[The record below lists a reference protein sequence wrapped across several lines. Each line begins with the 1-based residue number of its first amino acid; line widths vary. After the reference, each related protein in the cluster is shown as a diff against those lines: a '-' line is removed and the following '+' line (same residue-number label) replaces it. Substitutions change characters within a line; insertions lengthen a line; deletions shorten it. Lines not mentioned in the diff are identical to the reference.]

1 VRIFDA
7 HVRSDTRSDEDLKNL
22 RYFETR
28 GMLTTA
34 HAYRAFERAEDLLE
48 YFEWLR
54 TKEVERIEEAEMFAG
69 AAIGVLPDAR
79 PRRSHP
85 EVWAALPERLEQP
98 GVLALGEVGAWE
110 DSREHWELYERQ
122 LEMAGAID
130 KPVISTPPDDL
141 KVNMTYKMMMRAER
155 LDVAPSTMLMN
166 HLDERMV
173 ETVVRDGFVAGVA
186 VGTTNMPPREA
197 AEAILETVEA
207 VGHAE
212 RIVLNSAL
220 RAGSSDVLG
229 IPKTASA
236 LADLGMDDETIEQIA
251 FGNAVEWLGIA
262 ERFG

>member
-1 VRIFDA
+1 MRIFDA

-34 HAYRAFERAEDLLE
+34 HASRAFERAEDLLD

-54 TKEVERIEEAEMFAG
+54 TKELARIEGAEMFAG

-85 EVWAALPERLEQP
+85 EVWAALPDRLDQP
-98 GVLALGEVGAWE
+98 GILALGEVGAWE

-122 LEMAGAID
+122 LEVAGGLG
-130 KPVISTPPDDL
+130 KPVISTPPEDL

-155 LDVAPSTMLMN
+155 LDITPETMVMN
-166 HLDERMV
+166 YLDERLV

-186 VGTTNMPPREA
+186 VGTTNLPPRDA
-197 AEAILETVEA
+197 AETILETVEA

-236 LADLGMDDETIEQIA
+236 LADLGMADETIERIT
-251 FGNAVEWLGIA
+251 FHNAVEWLGIA
-262 ERFG
+262 DRFA